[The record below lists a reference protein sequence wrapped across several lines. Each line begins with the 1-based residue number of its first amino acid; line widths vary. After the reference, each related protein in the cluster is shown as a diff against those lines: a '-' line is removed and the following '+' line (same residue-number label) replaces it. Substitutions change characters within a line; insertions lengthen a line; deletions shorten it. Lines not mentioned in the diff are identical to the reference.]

1 MRSNKQP
8 LQKVNNNI
16 ISNINTHN
24 AMTKDIPEIDDLTKG
39 INDTD
44 ISLTDEPQ
52 DQSGAQESSAQE
64 ISLKVEN
71 LVPFMDN
78 IDKCWNSFL
87 SHLESSDTRDG
98 RNDRLVCKLDRD
110 LADSLDDCDI
120 HNRCRSDL
128 VNAIVRAFFDVYLP
142 QLARFRREKKSLL
155 ANFREE

>member
-1 MRSNKQP
+1 
-8 LQKVNNNI
+8 
-16 ISNINTHN
+16 
-24 AMTKDIPEIDDLTKG
+24 
-39 INDTD
+39 
-44 ISLTDEPQ
+44 
-52 DQSGAQESSAQE
+52 
-64 ISLKVEN
+64 
-71 LVPFMDN
+71 MDN

-110 LADSLDDCDI
+110 LADSLDDCNI